1 MEWAQSGLARL
12 RSGADPKV
20 HSCTIPRRLNLYS
33 AFLEH
38 ADACKNSM
46 AVLAR
51 QGKADLIHQ
60 DTPLQRTQCMCS
72 QDDMVEGVGGDD
84 GNVQPQCGTSC
95 GTLCHWRTRVCGE
108 RVQTAAAI
116 RCSNHVRMPDPSNA
130 IMPLEELRAT
140 RHALMEHGPGIVSPR
155 ALSVRVGPASAGWIM
170 CK

>member
-1 MEWAQSGLARL
+1 
-12 RSGADPKV
+12 
-20 HSCTIPRRLNLYS
+20 
-33 AFLEH
+33 
-38 ADACKNSM
+38 
-46 AVLAR
+46 
-51 QGKADLIHQ
+51 
-60 DTPLQRTQCMCS
+60 
-72 QDDMVEGVGGDD
+72 MVEGVGGDD

-155 ALSVRVGPASAGWIM
+155 ALSVRVGSASAGWIM
-170 CK
+170 CISPAHVGPTARARKEQTIVSNNDGGESRSVPAVQTVC